1 MVLVLRKY
9 RVHLLRRRSII
20 KIIPPD
26 RGQDCH
32 GSGAY
37 LASRGS
43 RTHNGVDKACLV
55 GSVVLSCSV
64 GLVTKIGIVYSDPE
78 KARFR
83 YVQVTNPL
91 GYNMRFFY
99 LDPCVSVGDEIGR
112 DQPLGTVQE
121 LPYEGITPHFHFE
134 VKKDG
139 KYIDPNKFLESFS

>member
-1 MVLVLRKY
+1 M
-9 RVHLLRRRSII
+9 I

-26 RGQDCH
+26 RGQDVH

-78 KARFR
+78 KTRFR

-91 GYNMRFFY
+91 GYDLRFFY
-99 LDPCVSVGDEIGR
+99 LDPLVSVGDEIGR

-121 LPYEGITPHFHFE
+121 LPYGGITPHFHFE

-139 KYIDPNKFLESFS
+139 KYIDPNKFLASLG